1 MCNLVIPV
9 SIKSIQYHRRK
20 CQKKLGESGEIN
32 LKAPLRS
39 TYWTLNSDIFEELA
53 RHMIFSDSTN
63 VDFLSGLSYSCSSLL
78 KYNLPYITKKVGL

>member
-1 MCNLVIPV
+1 MCNLAIPV
-9 SIKSIQYHRRK
+9 SIKEYPISSTKVPEKAR
-20 CQKKLGESGEIN
+20 GVWGN

-39 TYWTLNSDIFEELA
+39 TYLTLKSDIFEELA

-78 KYNLPYITKKVGL
+78 KYNLPYTTKKVGL